1 MLLMRSCRA
10 FMRSITAPH
19 VIVTALLILI
29 LIASCRHFTIAQAA
43 ADKGLVELESIDV
56 DPKRPER
63 RDFGSLTLLSA
74 FQLASKDK
82 RFGGLS
88 GLSVGRDGRLY
99 AVSDQGYWL
108 SASMLLDPDGALK
121 DLVDWRIAPILTTT
135 KLPVSGRLRDAEA
148 LAQARDGSFLVA
160 FEGLHRIWRY
170 SPPPKTFESTPVSVQ
185 IPSAVAQAPSNGGIE
200 ALATLADGRLLI
212 IAEELENPDGSVKA
226 WVLDDGQ
233 FTELSYL
240 PAKGF
245 RVTDCA
251 ALNDGDVLVLERRY
265 VPFGIL
271 SARLTRVKAG
281 SLRPGAKLAGKELLK
296 LEQPLAVENF
306 EGIAVQQ
313 TSNGTMIFIVSDD
326 NYSSFQQTL
335 LLQFLLPDSD
345 P

>member
-1 MLLMRSCRA
+1 MNLMWAILVRVLVSFCLVSC
-10 FMRSITAPH
+10 SD
-19 VIVTALLILI
+19 
-29 LIASCRHFTIAQAA
+29 AA
-43 ADKGLVELESIDV
+43 VDRKTTHARLVELVPIDV
-56 DPKRPER
+56 DPKRVER
-63 RDFGSLTLLSA
+63 RNFGALTLLSA
-74 FQLASKDK
+74 FQLVSKDK

-99 AVSDQGYWL
+99 AVSDHGYWL
-108 SASMLLDPDGALK
+108 SASMLLGPDDALK

-160 FEGLHRIWRY
+160 FEGLHRISRY

-251 ALNDGDVLVLERRY
+251 ALNNGDVLVLERRY

-271 SARLTRVKAG
+271 SARLTRVTAG

>member
-1 MLLMRSCRA
+1 MLAQQMNLMWAILVRVLVSFSLVSC
-10 FMRSITAPH
+10 SD
-19 VIVTALLILI
+19 
-29 LIASCRHFTIAQAA
+29 AA
-43 ADKGLVELESIDV
+43 VDRKTTHARLVELVPIDV
-56 DPKRPER
+56 DPKRVDR
-63 RDFGSLTLLSA
+63 RNFGALTLLSA

-99 AVSDQGYWL
+99 AVSDHGYWL
-108 SASMLLDPDGALK
+108 SASILLGPDDALK

-160 FEGLHRIWRY
+160 FEGLHRISLY
-170 SPPPKTFESTPVSVQ
+170 SPPPETFESTPVSVQ

-251 ALNDGDVLVLERRY
+251 ALNNGDVLVLERRY

-271 SARLTRVKAG
+271 SARLTRVTAG
-281 SLRPGAKLAGKELLK
+281 SLRPGAKVAGKELLK

>member
-1 MLLMRSCRA
+1 MNLMWAILVRVLVSFSLVSC
-10 FMRSITAPH
+10 SD
-19 VIVTALLILI
+19 
-29 LIASCRHFTIAQAA
+29 AA
-43 ADKGLVELESIDV
+43 VDRKTTHARLVELVPIDV
-56 DPKRPER
+56 DPKRVER
-63 RDFGSLTLLSA
+63 RNFGALTLLSA
-74 FQLASKDK
+74 FQLVSKDK

-99 AVSDQGYWL
+99 AVSDHGYWL
-108 SASMLLDPDGALK
+108 SASILLGPDDALK

-135 KLPVSGRLRDAEA
+135 KLPVRGRLRDAEA

-160 FEGLHRIWRY
+160 FEGLHRISLY
-170 SPPPKTFESTPVSVQ
+170 SPPPETFESTPVSVQ

-251 ALNDGDVLVLERRY
+251 ALNNGDVLVLERRY

-271 SARLTRVKAG
+271 SARLTRVTAG
-281 SLRPGAKLAGKELLK
+281 SLRPGAKVAGKELLK

-326 NYSSFQQTL
+326 NYSSLQQTL
-335 LLQFLLPDSD
+335 LLQFLLPHSH

>member
-1 MLLMRSCRA
+1 MLAQQMNLMWAIIVRVLVSFSLVSC
-10 FMRSITAPH
+10 SD
-19 VIVTALLILI
+19 
-29 LIASCRHFTIAQAA
+29 AA
-43 ADKGLVELESIDV
+43 VDRKTTHARLVELVPIDV
-56 DPKRPER
+56 DPKRVER
-63 RDFGSLTLLSA
+63 RNFGALTLLSA

-99 AVSDQGYWL
+99 AVSDHGYWL
-108 SASMLLDPDGALK
+108 SASMLLGPDDALK

-135 KLPVSGRLRDAEA
+135 KLPVRGRLRDAEA

-160 FEGLHRIWRY
+160 FEGLHRISLY
-170 SPPPKTFESTPVSVQ
+170 SPPPETFESTPVSVQ

-251 ALNDGDVLVLERRY
+251 ALNNGDVLVLERRY

-271 SARLTRVKAG
+271 SARLTRVTAG
-281 SLRPGAKLAGKELLK
+281 SLRPGAKVAGKELLK